1 MPWAVIS
8 QGVRVSSEILRNLFR
23 LLSAAWRRRYTI
35 CVPIL
40 IMPVVG
46 FFASF
51 MAPKFYE
58 AHTTILLQNTTE
70 LNPILE
76 DFTISTNLEER
87 QLALKILLKS
97 RKVLKGV
104 ATAVGFIDYKST
116 EEQIDEAID
125 ELSRSLSVVFGG
137 DLVKIYYR
145 SQNKTDI
152 KELLTKVTK
161 HFLTLVQAP
170 QKSWQVASTQFLK
183 DQVDRR
189 HRELSDAE
197 LQLSE
202 YKAKYALELPEL
214 HKANVTRL
222 AELRQL
228 LMEKETEL
236 AGAKAAMEEFNGN
249 LAQTN
254 PVIGKLEERIINT
267 RTTLSML
274 RSRYTE
280 RHSKVQ
286 ALVRELDRLKTER
299 QRMIT
304 ESSQLKT
311 EDVQRLWNL
320 ASTTPSVSIDN
331 PQGQTTILAS
341 QLQAVQEAKAK
352 VNSLENEV
360 KNIKEQTDQLQSK
373 VTQFADVERTLVEL
387 QRDFGIKQKLYDD
400 FLNRYV
406 MAKVTEDLSSYQESE
421 QVKIIDEP
429 FTPSSPNQLP
439 ASLFIVA
446 GVFAGLGIGT
456 GLAAISEISDT
467 TLRLQDSIERIAGV
481 AVLARIPSM
490 PKAPTLIYDAEKDW
504 FDDGEAAS

>member
-1 MPWAVIS
+1 M
-8 QGVRVSSEILRNLFR
+8 SSEILRNLFR

-35 CVPIL
+35 CVPII
-40 IMPVVG
+40 IMPIFG

-58 AHTTILLQNTTE
+58 AHTTIMLQDTTA

-76 DFTISTNLEER
+76 DFSISNNLEER
-87 QLALKILLKS
+87 QLALKILLRS

-104 ATAVGFIDYKST
+104 AKAVDLISDKST
-116 EEQIDEAID
+116 EQEIDEAIN
-125 ELSRSLSVVFGG
+125 ELSSSLSIVFGG
-137 DLVKIYYR
+137 ELVKIYYR

-152 KELLTKVTK
+152 ENLLKKVTI
-161 HFLTLVQAP
+161 HFLDLVQAP
-170 QKSWQVASTQFLK
+170 QKSWQKASTQFLK

-189 HRELSDAE
+189 HKELSDAQ
-197 LQLSE
+197 LKLSE
-202 YKAKYALELPEL
+202 YKAQHALELPEL
-214 HKANVTRL
+214 HKANITRL

-228 LMEKETEL
+228 FMEKETEL

-280 RHSKVQ
+280 KHSKVQ
-286 ALVRELDRLKTER
+286 TSVRELERLQSER
-299 QRMIT
+299 QRMIA
-304 ESSQLKT
+304 ESSKLNT

-320 ASTTPSVSIDN
+320 AASTPSVSAEN
-331 PQGQTTILAS
+331 TQGQTTILAS

-352 VNSLENEV
+352 VTSLENEV
-360 KNIKEQTDQLQSK
+360 QSVTIQTETLRNK
-373 VTQFADVERTLVEL
+373 VQQFAEVERSLVEL
-387 QRDFGIKQKLYDD
+387 QRDFQIKQKLYDD

-406 MAKVTEDLSSYQESE
+406 MAQVTEDLSAYEESE
-421 QVKIIDEP
+421 RVKIIDEP

-446 GVFAGLGIGT
+446 GLFAGVGIGT

-467 TLRLQDSIERIAGV
+467 TLRLQDTVERMAGV
-481 AVLARIPSM
+481 PVLARIPSM
-490 PKAPTLIYDAEKDW
+490 PQAPTLVYDPEKDW
-504 FDDGEAAS
+504 FNDEEKPS

>member
-1 MPWAVIS
+1 M
-8 QGVRVSSEILRNLFR
+8 SSEILRNLFR

-40 IMPVVG
+40 VMPIFG
-46 FFASF
+46 FLASF

-58 AHTTILLQNTTE
+58 AHTTILLQDTTE

-76 DFTISTNLEER
+76 DFSISTNLEER

-97 RKVLKGV
+97 RTVLKGV
-104 ATAVGFIDYKST
+104 ARAVGFIDHKSS
-116 EEQIDEAID
+116 EEEIDDAIS
-125 ELSRSLSVVFGG
+125 ELSSSLSVVFGG

-145 SQNKTDI
+145 SENKTDI

-170 QKSWQVASTQFLK
+170 QKSWQVTSTKFLK

-189 HRELSDAE
+189 HKELSE
-197 LQLSE
+197 SEIKLSQ
-202 YKAKYALELPEL
+202 YKAEYALELPEL

-228 LMEKETEL
+228 HMEKETEL
-236 AGAKAAMEEFNGN
+236 AGAKAAMKEFNGN

-274 RSRYTE
+274 RSRYTKK
-280 RHSKVQ
+280 HSKVQ
-286 ALVRELDRLKTER
+286 TSVRELDRLKAER

-304 ESSQLKT
+304 ESSKLNT
-311 EDVQRLWNL
+311 EDIQRLWNL
-320 ASTTPSVSIDN
+320 AASTPSVAADN
-331 PQGQTTILAS
+331 SQGQTTILAS

-352 VNSLENEV
+352 VTSLENEV
-360 KNIKEQTDQLQSK
+360 KNITKQTGRLKGK
-373 VTQFADVERTLVEL
+373 VQQFAEVERSLVEL
-387 QRDFGIKQKLYDD
+387 QRDFGIKQRLYDD
-400 FLNRYV
+400 FLNRYI
-406 MAKVTEDLSSYQESE
+406 MARVTEDLSAYQEAE

-446 GVFAGLGIGT
+446 GVFAGLGIGS
-456 GLAAISEISDT
+456 GLAAIAEISDT
-467 TLRLQDSIERIAGV
+467 TLRLQDSIERISGIP
-481 AVLARIPSM
+481 VLARIPHM
-490 PKAPTLIYDAEKDW
+490 PKATTIIYDPEKDW
-504 FDDGEAAS
+504 FNDGEEPS

>member
-1 MPWAVIS
+1 M
-8 QGVRVSSEILRNLFR
+8 SSEMLRNLFR

-40 IMPVVG
+40 IMPVIG
-46 FFASF
+46 FMASF
-51 MAPKFYE
+51 MAPKYYE

-87 QLALKILLKS
+87 QLALQILLKS

-104 ATAVGFIDYKST
+104 AKAVGFIDYKSS

-125 ELSRSLSVVFGG
+125 ELSSALSIVFGG
-137 DLVKIYYR
+137 ELVKIYYR

-152 KELLTKVTK
+152 KELLTKVTQ

-183 DQVDRR
+183 DQVDSR
-189 HRELSDAE
+189 HKELSDAE
-197 LQLSE
+197 LKLSE
-202 YKAKYALELPEL
+202 YKARFALELPEL

-236 AGAKAAMEEFNGN
+236 VGAKAAMEEFNGN

-280 RHSKVQ
+280 KHSKVQ
-286 ALVRELDRLKTER
+286 TLVRELDRLQAER
-299 QRMIT
+299 QRMIA

-320 ASTTPSVSIDN
+320 ASSTPSVSMDN
-331 PQGQTTILAS
+331 PQGGQTTILAS

-352 VNSLENEV
+352 VNSLQNEV
-360 KNIKEQTDQLQSK
+360 KNIKDQTDQLQNK
-373 VTQFADVERTLVEL
+373 VQQFAEVERTLVEL
-387 QRDFGIKQKLYDD
+387 QRDFTIKQKLYDD

-406 MAKVTEDLSSYQESE
+406 MAKVAEDLSGYQESE

-429 FTPSSPNQLP
+429 FTPSSPNALP

-456 GLAAISEISDT
+456 GLAAISEISDS
-467 TLRLQDSIERIAGV
+467 TLRLQDSIERIAGIP
-481 AVLARIPSM
+481 VLARIPSM
-490 PKAPTLIYDAEKDW
+490 PTAPPLVYDPEKDW
-504 FDDGEAAS
+504 FDEGEVSS

>member
-1 MPWAVIS
+1 M
-8 QGVRVSSEILRNLFR
+8 SSEILKNLFR
-23 LLSAAWRRRYTI
+23 LISAAWRRRYTI
-35 CVPIL
+35 CIPIL
-40 IMPVVG
+40 IMPIVG
-46 FFASF
+46 FIASF
-51 MAPKFYE
+51 MAPKYYE

-76 DFTISTNLEER
+76 DFAISTNMEER

-97 RKVLKGV
+97 RKVLKAV
-104 ATAVGFIDYKST
+104 AKSVGFINYKSS
-116 EEQIDEAID
+116 EEEVEDAID
-125 ELSRSLSVVFGG
+125 ELSRSLSIVFGG

-145 SQNKTDI
+145 SKNKTDI

-170 QKSWQVASTQFLK
+170 QKSWQITSTEFLK
-183 DQVDRR
+183 DQVDLR
-189 HRELSDAE
+189 HKELSDTE
-197 LQLSE
+197 LELSE
-202 YKAKYALELPEL
+202 YKARFALELPEL

-236 AGAKAAMEEFNGN
+236 AGSKAAMKEFSGN

-254 PVIGKLEERIINT
+254 PLIGKLEERIINT
-267 RTTLSML
+267 RATLSML

-280 RHSKVQ
+280 KHSKVQ
-286 ALVRELDRLKTER
+286 TLVRELNRMKVER
-299 QRMIT
+299 QRMIA
-304 ESSQLKT
+304 ESRKLQT
-311 EDVQRLWNL
+311 EDIQRLWNL
-320 ASTTPSVSIDN
+320 ASSTPSSSIDTG
-331 PQGQTTILAS
+331 GQTTILAS

-360 KNIKEQTDQLQSK
+360 KNIKEQIEQLQNK
-373 VTQFADVERTLVEL
+373 VQKFSEVERTLVKL
-387 QRDFGIKQKLYDD
+387 QRDFTIKQKLYDD

-429 FTPSSPNQLP
+429 FTPSNPSQLP
-439 ASLFIVA
+439 TALFIVA
-446 GVFAGLGIGT
+446 GIFAGLGIGT

-467 TLRLQDSIERIAGV
+467 TLRLQDSIERISGV
-481 AVLARIPSM
+481 PVLARIPSM
-490 PKAPTLIYDAEKDW
+490 PKAPVLVYDPEKDW
-504 FDDGEAAS
+504 FDEQEISS

>member
-1 MPWAVIS
+1 M
-8 QGVRVSSEILRNLFR
+8 SSEILRNLFR

-40 IMPVVG
+40 IMPIVG
-46 FFASF
+46 FLASF

-104 ATAVGFIDYKST
+104 AKAVGLIDYKSS

-125 ELSRSLSVVFGG
+125 ELSRSLSIVFGG

-145 SQNKTDI
+145 SENKTDI

-170 QKSWQVASTQFLK
+170 QKSWQIASTQFLK
-183 DQVDRR
+183 DQVDSR
-189 HRELSDAE
+189 HKELTDAE
-197 LQLSE
+197 LKLSD
-202 YKAKYALELPEL
+202 YKARYALELPEL

-228 LMEKETEL
+228 LMEKQTEL

-280 RHSKVQ
+280 KHSKVQ
-286 ALVRELDRLKTER
+286 ASVRELDRLKKER

-304 ESSQLKT
+304 ESSKLKT

-320 ASTTPSVSIDN
+320 ASSTPSVSMDN
-331 PQGQTTILAS
+331 PQGGQTTILAS
-341 QLQAVQEAKAK
+341 QLQAVQDAKAK

-360 KNIKEQTDQLQSK
+360 KNIKEQTDQLQNK
-373 VTQFADVERTLVEL
+373 VQQFAEVERTLVEL

-406 MAKVTEDLSSYQESE
+406 MAKVTEDLSAYQESE

-439 ASLFIVA
+439 ASLFVVA
-446 GVFAGLGIGT
+446 GLFAGLGIGT

-467 TLRLQDSIERIAGV
+467 TLRLQDSIERISGIP
-481 AVLARIPSM
+481 VLARIPNM
-490 PKAPTLIYDAEKDW
+490 PKAPTLTYDPEKDW
-504 FDDGEAAS
+504 FNDEEVPS